1 MELAL
6 TAERSW
12 RERFWN
18 KHGQWLEATGL
29 DRPLDE
35 VLRVERIEQA
45 VEELRRRLAMM
56 QEYSPGR
63 ELLGAVSRTRWFKRQ
78 LALAMTSRS
87 GSTIASVGEPS

>member
-6 TAERSW
+6 AAEKQW

-35 VLRVERIEQA
+35 LAQVGRLEQEI
-45 VEELRRRLAMM
+45 EELRRRLAMLE
-56 QEYSPGR
+56 EYSPGR
-63 ELLGAVSRTRWFKRQ
+63 ELIGAISRTRWFKRQ
-78 LALAMTSRS
+78 LERTRQSQL
-87 GSTIASVGEPS
+87 GSPIG

>member
-6 TAERSW
+6 TAETSW

-35 VLRVERIEQA
+35 WVEVGRLEQE
-45 VEELRRRLAMM
+45 VEELRRRLATME
-56 QEYSPGR
+56 EYSPGR
-63 ELLGAVSRTRWFKRQ
+63 ELIGAISRTRLVQTPARARYIEARKC
-78 LALAMTSRS
+78 LN
-87 GSTIASVGEPS
+87 G